1 MKSLEIKIAR
11 AVGISH
17 KLRYLLPKSA
27 MLNFYGALV
36 HSNLIYGILVWG
48 NTVPSYSPKLR
59 KLQNKA
65 MRIEIG
71 KDWNNY
77 ANPLLSKPT
86 YITIG
91 FTFKLRK
98 I

>member
-11 AVGISH
+11 PVGISY
-17 KLRYLLPKSA
+17 KLRYLLPESG
-27 MLNFYGALV
+27 MLNLYGALV
-36 HSNLIYGILVWG
+36 HSNLIYGILVWA
-48 NTVPSYSPKLR
+48 NTIPSYSPKLR

-65 MRIEIG
+65 MRIETG
-71 KDWNNY
+71 KNWNNS